1 VKKILDK
8 GLDMNINKEK
18 LENYFVELEKLNSED
33 MMKLVE
39 KHMDEDTVEI
49 FVDHIEEFYGIADD
63 DELGTLAQIMIS
75 GFIAAKELS

>member
-1 VKKILDK
+1 
-8 GLDMNINKEK
+8 MSINKEK

-75 GFIAAKELS
+75 GFITAKELS

>member
-1 VKKILDK
+1 
-8 GLDMNINKEK
+8 MSINKEK